1 MIHFISGK
9 PGEGMTFIS
18 CTPPTQQEPA
28 RSLAA
33 PAGSE
38 SGACAS
44 PQNRHQLRR
53 FAWYTRSKRLI
64 RSSLIASAM
73 AITYTT
79 QAAPLISQSSE
90 STSCMVVPPQ
100 FWIDFASS
108 FAWGLLGVVL
118 PCFLT
123 AQLVW
128 SVFIVPLIERWLDKK
143 HGGRAA

>member
-1 MIHFISGK
+1 MRGRPF
-9 PGEGMTFIS
+9 TFAES
-18 CTPPTQQEPA
+18 RPWPA
-28 RSLAA
+28 Q
-33 PAGSE
+33 G
-38 SGACAS
+38 
-44 PQNRHQLRR
+44 QNRHQLRR
-53 FAWYTRSKRLI
+53 SAWYTRSKRLI

-90 STSCMVVPPQ
+90 STSCMAVPPQ

-143 HGGRAA
+143 HGGRP